1 MFVQYFKWNSTTNS
15 YFLLHCTYATL
26 NESYISHSLGRAWA
40 LSVSELGIPGTIYK
54 TIGTIYKTIYM
65 NPLYNMMC
73 NEEIRT

>member
-1 MFVQYFKWNSTTNS
+1 MSK
-15 YFLLHCTYATL
+15 
-26 NESYISHSLGRAWA
+26 YILGRAWASLNA
-40 LSVSELGIPGTIYK
+40 LSVSELGIPGTIYKTIGTIYK